1 MKAELIYVEL
11 KTGHS
16 DNGPAWIGNGFYN
29 RTRKTVYFNGNVLC
43 MSQGTSGNHI
53 DLETGEKYWI
63 SGVKK
68 NGTDRHP
75 AGSGSIEIDES
86 VVDEYLALRGL
97 TSLAKG
103 KYVVVKLDN
112 EPAKETS
119 QELENQKPTEDF
131 DESLR
136 FKEITDL
143 TDDELTGLIDYYD
156 SLDLSSFYKKNR
168 KGYIEKLN
176 ALRKA
181 RETRQV
187 NATPSKR

>member
-1 MKAELIYVEL
+1 M
-11 KTGHS
+11 
-16 DNGPAWIGNGFYN
+16 
-29 RTRKTVYFNGNVLC
+29 
-43 MSQGTSGNHI
+43 
-53 DLETGEKYWI
+53 
-63 SGVKK
+63 KK

-143 TDDELTGLIDYYD
+143 TDDELTGLINYMTALIYHH
-156 SLDLSSFYKKNR
+156 FTR
-168 KGYIEKLN
+168 RTEKD
-176 ALRKA
+176 
-181 RETRQV
+181 T
-187 NATPSKR
+187 